1 MPNDALHP
9 AWLIC
14 LGVGSAAALAALL
27 IRLSLPLL
35 RRYALARPNA
45 RSSHTTPTPQG
56 AGIAVVAATL
66 LVAGGLIWLQAP
78 AALATLLPV
87 FAAALLLA
95 AIGAI
100 DDIAPLS
107 VTPRLIAQ
115 AVAVAAMVW
124 ALPDGLRIA
133 PFLPEWLERAGL
145 LVGTLWFVNLVNFM
159 DGLDWITV
167 AEVVPVTGAL
177 AALGLIGTLS
187 WPDAVLAAA
196 LGGACL
202 GFAPVNRPVARV
214 FLGDVG
220 SLPIG
225 LLLAWCLIELAAQSW
240 AAALL
245 LPLYYLMDATLTLL
259 RRLAKREAVWQSHR
273 SHFYQRATTNKFTV
287 MQVVSEVFVLN
298 LGLAALAIGAALSHS
313 PIIEA
318 GLLALG
324 VAAVAVVLTRFSRPR
339 R

>member
-14 LGVGSAAALAALL
+14 LGIGAAALLAAAL

-35 RRYALARPNA
+35 QRYALARPNA
-45 RSSHTTPTPQG
+45 RSSHSIPTPQG
-56 AGIAVVAATL
+56 AGIAVVAAAL
-66 LVAGGLIWLQAP
+66 GVAGTLIALQAP
-78 AALATLLPV
+78 TALATLAPV

-95 AIGAI
+95 ATGAI

-124 ALPDGLRIA
+124 ALPDDLRIA
-133 PFLPEWLERAGL
+133 PFLPAWLERAGL
-145 LVGTLWFVNLVNFM
+145 LLGTLWFVNLVNFM

-167 AEVVPVTGAL
+167 AEVVPVSGAL
-177 AALGLIGTLS
+177 VALGLLGTLP

-202 GFAPVNRPVARV
+202 GFAPFNKPVARV

-225 LLLAWCLIELAAQSW
+225 LLLAWCLIGLAAQSW

-259 RRLAKREAVWQSHR
+259 RRLWRREAVWQSHR
-273 SHFYQRATTNKFTV
+273 CHFYQQATSNGFTV
-287 MQVVSEVFVLN
+287 MQVVTQLLVLN
-298 LGLAALAIGAALSHS
+298 LALAALAIGAALSRS
-313 PIIEA
+313 WVVEA
-318 GLLALG
+318 ALLALG
-324 VAAVAVVLTRFSRPR
+324 VAAVALLLRRFSRPR